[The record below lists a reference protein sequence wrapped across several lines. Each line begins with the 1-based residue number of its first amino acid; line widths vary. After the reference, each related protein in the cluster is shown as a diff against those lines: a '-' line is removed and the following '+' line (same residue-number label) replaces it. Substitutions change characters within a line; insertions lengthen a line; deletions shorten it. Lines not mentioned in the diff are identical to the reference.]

1 VEFGVEP
8 EIKKAIKIHGADAV
22 FTAAAAGVCEG
33 YEPLK
38 AMGLHV
44 DTIGDAEQ
52 IGIAAYEE
60 LTAKGKGAYYL
71 EASQYLY
78 KYMSEHKAPEGLHTK
93 KEGRAALVA
102 AWMMLIEEQ
111 ERQNE

>member
-1 VEFGVEP
+1 MNDIEE
-8 EIKKAIKIHGADAV
+8 AIKIHGADAV
-22 FTAAAAGVCEG
+22 FTASAAGACED
-33 YEPLK
+33 YEPLR
-38 AMGLHV
+38 ALGLHV

-60 LTAKGKGAYYL
+60 LTAKEKGAYYW
-71 EASQYLY
+71 EARQDLY